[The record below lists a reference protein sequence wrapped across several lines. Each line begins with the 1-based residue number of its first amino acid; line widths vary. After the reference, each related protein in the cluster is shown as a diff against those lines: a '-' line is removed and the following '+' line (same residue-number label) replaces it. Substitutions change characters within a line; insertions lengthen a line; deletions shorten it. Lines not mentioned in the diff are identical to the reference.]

1 MSCAAA
7 TSLPAHRCAPR
18 SRVPTGGRR
27 PGRSARTLAPSAL
40 HHGSSSRRDIA
51 ARRRPSAHGAAL
63 WDLALT
69 QSDLESVPI
78 PVILGVALVVG
89 IGVNAAIVVGAGAF
103 AASKGDDDEAEAN
116 RASASAEATSSSAPS
131 STSSDDF
138 DLDLDS
144 IFALV
149 ESAEADDVER
159 RVSSAPG
166 RDLYAPSS
174 FAEMVADA
182 ADAVRAAIVDG
193 QMLLE
198 VQLPAPARSKD
209 QLEVDSD
216 AAQAVNLQL
225 AAAFGADFVSRGNPA
240 TGLPWRT
247 HVLVPDRA
255 EYNRARSL
263 VERGA
268 FDGAFDARDDSSR
281 GGSIAGGVVG
291 RVTVGTLAEVDDSL
305 AGRLETV
312 AGGADLS
319 ESVRN
324 AAAADLLVAV
334 NCSSVELLA
343 IEAYRAKFLAPDS
356 DTDGSEARD
365 AFFSETDVAART
377 AARARPLVVFNCD
390 LDDLRGDLGL
400 VGFPPKEL
408 HHRFMSRI
416 LPVFY
421 VRRREYNKT
430 FLGGGGGGKGEGEG
444 QGQGR
449 GRGPVR
455 QVYYGGALFREYPG
469 PWQVMRKTPEGLRR
483 VRDARERFRLR
494 EVKQALKE
502 AAGVAEEAGSA
513 DEFLRGEAGVWEK
526 LKPGTW
532 WEQPDAIARDA
543 SDNWRR

>member
-18 SRVPTGGRR
+18 SRVPTRGRR
-27 PGRSARTLAPSAL
+27 PGCSVRPQPPRAL
-40 HHGSSSRRDIA
+40 LGSSSRRDIA
-51 ARRRPSAHGAAL
+51 ARHRPSAHGAAL

-103 AASKGDDDEAEAN
+103 AASKGDDDFFAEAD
-116 RASASAEATSSSAPS
+116 RTSASADAASASSAPS

-138 DLDLDS
+138 DLDLDLDS

-166 RDLYAPSS
+166 RDVYAPSS

-182 ADAVRAAIVDG
+182 ADAVRAAVVDG

-255 EYNRARSL
+255 EYDRARSL
-263 VERGA
+263 VKRGA

-324 AAAADLLVAV
+324 AMAADLLVAV

-343 IEAYRAKFLAPDS
+343 IEAYRAKFLASDS

-430 FLGGGGGGKGEGEG
+430 FLGGGGGGKGESEG
-444 QGQGR
+444 QGQ
-449 GRGPVR
+449 GPVR